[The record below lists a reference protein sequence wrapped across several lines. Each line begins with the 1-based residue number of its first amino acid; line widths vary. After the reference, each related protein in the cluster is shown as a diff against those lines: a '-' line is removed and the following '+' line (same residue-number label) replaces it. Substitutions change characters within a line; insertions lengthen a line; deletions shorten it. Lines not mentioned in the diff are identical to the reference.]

1 MYITQVVEVNLRDSA
16 KDSLSYNVVTS
27 VEEWLK
33 QWTCLGNFKAI
44 ISDTREQG
52 IEKCREMLR
61 AELVPPWLAHR
72 GVKPEHFSFEVS
84 SQEVDKDG
92 RFWLSSSLRI
102 MRDYPI

>member
-1 MYITQVVEVNLRDSA
+1 MYITQVVEVKLRGSA
-16 KDSLSYNVVTS
+16 KDSLSYNAVTT
-27 VEEWLK
+27 VEEWLT
-33 QWTCLGNFKAI
+33 QWTCLGSFKAI
-44 ISDTREQG
+44 ISDTKEQG

-92 RFWLSSSLRI
+92 RFWLSTSLRI

>member
-1 MYITQVVEVNLRDSA
+1 MYITQVVEVKLRGSA
-16 KDSLSYNVVTS
+16 KDSLSYNTVTT
-27 VEEWLK
+27 VEEWLT

-44 ISDTREQG
+44 ISDTKEQG

-61 AELVPPWLAHR
+61 AELVPSWLAHR

-92 RFWLSSSLRI
+92 RFWLSTSLRI

>member
-1 MYITQVVEVNLRDSA
+1 MYITQVVEVKLRDSA
-16 KDSLSYNVVTS
+16 KDSLSYNAVTT
-27 VEEWLK
+27 VKEWLT

-44 ISDTREQG
+44 ISDTKEQG

-61 AELVPPWLAHR
+61 AELVPSWLEYR

-92 RFWLSSSLRI
+92 RFWLNSSVRFLREYNI
-102 MRDYPI
+102 

>member
-1 MYITQVVEVNLRDSA
+1 MYITQVVEVKLRDSA

-44 ISDTREQG
+44 ISNTREQG
-52 IEKCREMLR
+52 IEKCRKMLR

-72 GVKPEHFSFEVS
+72 GVKPEQVS
-84 SQEVDKDG
+84 PQEVDKDG
-92 RFWLSSSLRI
+92 RFWLSAGLRI